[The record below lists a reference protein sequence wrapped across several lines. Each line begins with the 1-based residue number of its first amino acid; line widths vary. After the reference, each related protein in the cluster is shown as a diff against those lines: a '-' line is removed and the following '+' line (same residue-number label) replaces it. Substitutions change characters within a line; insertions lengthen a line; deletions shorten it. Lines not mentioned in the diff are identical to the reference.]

1 MNPSSVLFVCL
12 GNICRSPTAE
22 GVFRAIVESRGLTE
36 LIHIDSAGTS
46 NWHIGSRPDP
56 RAIEAASARGI
67 DLSGLRGRQVIA
79 RDFSEF
85 DYVIAMDHENYAN
98 LSRLATPEQAAKL
111 HLFLEFAE
119 GVSEV
124 EVPDPYF
131 GSAGGFPHVL
141 DLIENAS
148 KGLLNHII
156 ADV

>member
-1 MNPSSVLFVCL
+1 MNPTSVLFVCL

-22 GVFRAIVESRGLTE
+22 GVFRSLVESRGLAE
-36 LIHIDSAGTS
+36 IINIDSAGTS
-46 NWHIGSRPDP
+46 NWHIGEHPDP
-56 RAIEAASARGI
+56 RAIDAARKRGV
-67 DLSGLRGRQVIA
+67 DLTGLRGRQAIA

-98 LSRLATPEQAAKL
+98 LSQLATPAQQAKL
-111 HLFLEFAE
+111 HLFLTFAE

-131 GSAGGFPHVL
+131 GGAGGFPHVL

-148 KGLLNHII
+148 QGLLRHIQ
-156 ADV
+156 AAR